1 MHTSHYRR
9 GRAGGGCKPM
19 SYTPPYIRLQEEGVL
34 VKRAEALYFLMK
46 HCTICPHRCG
56 VDRTAGEI
64 GKCRSGVMPVVSAFQ
79 RHMGEEACLV
89 GRNGSGTIF
98 FTNCNLACIFCQNYD
113 ISHEGRGEEMSF
125 DELADAMLSLQ
136 GRGCHNINLVTPTH
150 MVYGIVMALR
160 KAVSKGLHLPI
171 VYNSGGYDSV
181 KTLELLEGI
190 VDIYMPDFKYMDS
203 ETARELSGVED
214 YPSAAMAA
222 LKEMHRQVGDL
233 RIDNEGIACRGLL
246 VRHLVLPNNRASSE
260 RVTAFLAELSKDTY
274 VNIMDQYRPE
284 YRARECFDL
293 LRRVTLDEYDRAIR
307 NAECAGLH
315 RIDGYRRKYC

>member
-1 MHTSHYRR
+1 M
-9 GRAGGGCKPM
+9 P
-19 SYTPPYIRLQEEGVL
+19 YTPPYIRLHEEGTL
-34 VKRAEALYFLMK
+34 AERAASIYSLMK

-56 VDRTAGEI
+56 VDRLAGDK
-64 GKCRSGVMPVVSAFQ
+64 GKCRSGVSPVVSAVQ

-89 GRNGSGTIF
+89 GRRGSGTIF
-98 FTNCNLACIFCQNYD
+98 FTNCNLDCIFCQNYD

-150 MVYGIVMALR
+150 MVYGIVMALGR
-160 KAVSKGLHLPI
+160 AVEKGLRIPL

-181 KTLELLEGI
+181 ETLELLEGI
-190 VDIYMPDFKYMDS
+190 VDIYMPDFKYMDPD
-203 ETARELSGVED
+203 TARELSGAED

-222 LKEMHRQVGDL
+222 LREMHRQVGDL
-233 RIDNEGIACRGLL
+233 KCDADGIACRGLL
-246 VRHLVLPNNRASSE
+246 VRHLVLPNNRASSD

-293 LRRVTLDEYDRAIR
+293 RRRVTLDEYDRAIR

-315 RIDGYRRKYC
+315 RIDGHRGKFF

>member
-1 MHTSHYRR
+1 MPY
-9 GRAGGGCKPM
+9 K
-19 SYTPPYIRLQEEGVL
+19 PPYIRLHEEGNL
-34 VKRAEALYFLMK
+34 AERAEALWAIMK
-46 HCTICPHRCG
+46 HCTICPHHCG
-56 VDRTAGEI
+56 VDRTAGEK
-64 GKCRSGVMPVVSAFQ
+64 GKCRSGVMPVVSAVQ

-113 ISHEGRGEEMSF
+113 ISHEGRGGEMSF

-136 GRGCHNINLVTPTH
+136 DRGCHNINLVTPTH

-160 KAVSKGLHLPI
+160 KAVPKGLHLPI

-181 KTLELLEGI
+181 ETLELLDGI
-190 VDIYMPDFKYMDS
+190 VDIYMPDFKYMDPD
-203 ETARELSGVED
+203 AALELSGAED

-233 RIDNEGIACRGLL
+233 KCDAEGIACRGLL
-246 VRHLVLPNNRASSE
+246 VRHLVLPNNRASSD
-260 RVTAFLAELSKDTY
+260 RVIAFLAELSKDTY
-274 VNIMDQYRPE
+274 VNIMDQYRLE

-293 LRRVTLDEYDRAIR
+293 RRRVTLDEYASAIR

-315 RIDGYRRKYC
+315 RIDGHRRKCF